1 MSDYDIIVV
10 GGGPAGS
17 TTAEH
22 AARNG
27 VSVLVLE
34 RREIIGEPVMCGE
47 FMPDTSEMKVTFP
60 KVSDMDELFDVPESL
75 ISRRMDLFRMIAP
88 SGRYWDVRFA
98 GYTTDRDRFDRFLSE
113 KARKAG
119 AEIRTSVRVT
129 GVEGNEVITEEG
141 RLSAKVVV
149 GADGPLS
156 TVARSLGFPRNKD
169 MYPAVTGQAE
179 GDFPPVM
186 EMHFGSIAPGAYAW
200 VLPKGHGAN
209 VGVGF
214 SPKLADGRLIDHYAN
229 FLKRRGL
236 TVTTRTV
243 GKLVPSNGP
252 IARTASESALLVGDA
267 AGHVMAVNGGGI
279 PIAMI
284 CGRIA
289 GRAAA
294 SHVRDGTPLKEYE
307 QEWRRQVAKPLHT
320 AVNTK
325 RMATMFMGTSRR
337 TEWAMGVVGARRMG
351 KMIRLRP
358 VFP

>member
-1 MSDYDIIVV
+1 MNDYDVIVV

-22 AARNG
+22 AALNG
-27 VSVLVLE
+27 ASVLVLD
-34 RREIIGEPVMCGE
+34 RKKVIGEPVACGE
-47 FMPDTSEMKVTFP
+47 FLPENSEMKVTFP
-60 KVSDMDELFDVPESL
+60 RVPDMDELFDVPEEL

-88 SGRYWDVRFA
+88 SGRYWDVTFS
-98 GYTTDRDRFDRFLSE
+98 GYTTDRDRFDKFLSE

-129 GVEGNEVITEEG
+129 GVEGNEVITESG
-141 RLSAKVVV
+141 RLKAKVVV

-156 TVARSLGFPRNKD
+156 TVARSLGFPRNRD

-179 GDFPPVM
+179 GEFPPVM
-186 EMHFGSIAPGAYAW
+186 EMHFGSVAPGAYAW
-200 VLPKGHGAN
+200 VLPKGLGAN
-209 VGVGF
+209 VGVGC
-214 SPKLADGRLIDHYAN
+214 SPKLADGKLNDYFAS
-229 FLKRRGL
+229 FQQRRGL
-236 TVTTRTV
+236 KVTTRTV
-243 GKLVPSNGP
+243 GKFVPSNGP
-252 IARTASESALLVGDA
+252 IAWTASENALLVGDA

-284 CGRIA
+284 CGRLA

-307 QEWRRQVAKPLHT
+307 QKWRSQVAKPLHT

-325 RMATMFMGTSRR
+325 RLATLFFGTARR

>member
-1 MSDYDIIVV
+1 MSDYDVIVV
-10 GGGPAGS
+10 GSGPAGS

-22 AARNG
+22 AARHG
-27 VSVLVLE
+27 ASVLVLE
-34 RREIIGEPVMCGE
+34 RKKVIGEPVLCGE
-47 FMPDTSEMKVTFP
+47 FMPDNSEIRVTFP
-60 KVSDMDELFDVPESL
+60 KVPDVGDLFDVPEEL
-75 ISRRMDLFRMIAP
+75 ISRRMDVFRMIAP
-88 SGRYWDVRFA
+88 SGRHWDVKFA
-98 GYTTDRDRFDRFLSE
+98 GYTTDRDRFDKFLAE

-119 AEIRTSVRVT
+119 ADIRTSARVT
-129 GVEGNEVITEEG
+129 GVEGNEVIMDDG

-156 TVARSLGFPRNKD
+156 TVARSLGFPRNEG

-179 GDFPPVM
+179 GDFDPIM
-186 EMHFGSIAPGAYAW
+186 EMHFGGIAPGAYAW
-200 VLPKGHGAN
+200 VLPKAKGAN
-209 VGVGF
+209 IGVGF
-214 SPKLADGRLIDHYAN
+214 SPQLANGRLVDHYAS
-229 FLKRRGL
+229 FLKRREL
-236 TVTTRTV
+236 TATTRTV
-243 GKLVPSNGP
+243 GKMVPSNGP
-252 IARTASESALLVGDA
+252 IVRTASENALLVGDA

-289 GRAAA
+289 GKVAA
-294 SHVRDGTPLKEYE
+294 SHVKDGTPLKEYE

-325 RMATMFMGTSRR
+325 RLATMFMGTSRR

>member
-1 MSDYDIIVV
+1 MNDYDVIVV

-22 AARNG
+22 AALNG
-27 VSVLVLE
+27 VSVLILE
-34 RREIIGEPVMCGE
+34 RKKVIGEPVACGE
-47 FMPDTSEMKVTFP
+47 FMPDTVEMKATFP
-60 KVSDMDELFDVPESL
+60 KVPDLEGLFEVPDTL
-75 ISRRMDLFRMIAP
+75 VSRRMNLFRMIAP
-88 SGRYWDVRFA
+88 SGRYWDVPFA
-98 GYTTDRDRFDRFLSE
+98 GYTTDRDRFDKFLSE

-119 AEIRTSVRVT
+119 AEVRTSVRVT
-129 GVEGNEVITEEG
+129 GVEGNEVITDQG
-141 RLSAKVVV
+141 RLSAKVVI

-179 GDFPPVM
+179 GDFDPIM
-186 EMHFGSIAPGAYAW
+186 EMHFGSVAPGAYAW
-200 VLPKGHGAN
+200 VLPKGNGAN
-209 VGVGF
+209 VGVGYA
-214 SPKLADGRLIDHYAN
+214 PKLAGRRLIEYYDN
-229 FLKRRGL
+229 FLKNRGL
-236 TVTTRTV
+236 KVNTRTV
-243 GKLVPSNGP
+243 GKMVPSNGP
-252 IARTASESALLVGDA
+252 IARTASENALLVGDA

-294 SHVRDGTPLKEYE
+294 SYVRDGTPLKEYE
-307 QEWRRQVAKPLHT
+307 REWRQQVGKPLQT

-325 RMATMFMGTSRR
+325 RLATLFFGTSRR

-358 VFP
+358 VFL